1 MKYLILKTPSVDYAK
16 EISRFIYGMS
26 IPTFS
31 EVTQYYCS
39 WIVHPKTNEVALAF
53 NENDSLPIS
62 VEANPVLLVDT
73 IRAAITVLEA
83 TALEALIANANTP
96 IETEIEGL
104 GGELI
109 TVSSVNNRINPIEHI
124 PASLASNIKTE
135 AEMEADGWYRPTLL

>member
-1 MKYLILKTPSVDYAK
+1 
-16 EISRFIYGMS
+16 MS

-39 WIVHPKTNEVALAF
+39 WIKHPETNEVALAF

-62 VEANPVLLVDT
+62 AEANPVLLVET
-73 IRAAITVLEA
+73 IRAAITALEA
-83 TALEALIANANTP
+83 TELEALIVNANTP

-124 PASLASNIKTE
+124 PASLESNIKTQS
-135 AEMEADGWYRPTLL
+135 EMEANGWFTVS